1 MEPIS
6 GKHLKSNA
14 YLKEPPREG
23 YRPNRKINSNQ
34 EKHIP
39 KKDNSFI
46 SKLYIYPSTGLFHKM
61 IKNL

>member
-1 MEPIS
+1 MNCIQYQ
-6 GKHLKSNA
+6 GNHLKSNA

-39 KKDNSFI
+39 KKDKSLFF
-46 SKLYIYPSTGLFHKM
+46 SKL
-61 IKNL
+61 